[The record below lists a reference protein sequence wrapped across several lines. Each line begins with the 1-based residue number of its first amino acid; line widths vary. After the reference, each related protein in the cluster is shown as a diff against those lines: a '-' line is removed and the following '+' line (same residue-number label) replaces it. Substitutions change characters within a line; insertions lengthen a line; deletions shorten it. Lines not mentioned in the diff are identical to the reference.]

1 MAQYCCVITDRRAYG
16 RTSSS
21 VKVGCNEKKKY
32 RHMLF
37 CLKVLEV
44 LDQDVYEKELYG
56 EIFGLQDEMEMFM
69 DATERLT
76 KVSHPR

>member
-1 MAQYCCVITDRRAYG
+1 
-16 RTSSS
+16 
-21 VKVGCNEKKKY
+21 
-32 RHMLF
+32 MLF

>member
-1 MAQYCCVITDRRAYG
+1 
-16 RTSSS
+16 
-21 VKVGCNEKKKY
+21 
-32 RHMLF
+32 MLF

-76 KVSHPR
+76 KVSHPRSRVITARRL

>member
-1 MAQYCCVITDRRAYG
+1 M
-16 RTSSS
+16 
-21 VKVGCNEKKKY
+21 
-32 RHMLF
+32 F

-76 KVSHPR
+76 KVSHPRSRVITARRL